1 MSDLHNI
8 LNKFNSLGIVNKG
21 LTVDGPIGAPK
32 KQDSTEVSPSSHA
45 KQVNEIVGKKFIP
58 GVSDVSANDFA
69 ALAGIK
75 RQSTGTM
82 YAEQPKRQP
91 QQQSTATMQSQS
103 TSNADW
109 NKVMNRLDSMEEK
122 LNKMFESLNPA
133 PWKKSLNED
142 VEVQEGDLIIKR
154 PAFNHAMQSAM
165 DDLLWKTTKNPEMIP
180 LVQKLYKLATG
191 KDVEYDS
198 DKDSFT
204 IKAKPKELSP
214 AEKIIAKTKKELNTE
229 DTLKS
234 EFASFLKELENF
246 KK

>member
-1 MSDLHNI
+1 MDAVI
-8 LNKFNSLGIVNKG
+8 WNSQK
-21 LTVDGPIGAPK
+21 D
-32 KQDSTEVSPSSHA
+32 PS
-45 KQVNEIVGKKFIP
+45 
-58 GVSDVSANDFA
+58 
-69 ALAGIK
+69 
-75 RQSTGTM
+75 
-82 YAEQPKRQP
+82 
-91 QQQSTATMQSQS
+91 
-103 TSNADW
+103 
-109 NKVMNRLDSMEEK
+109 
-122 LNKMFESLNPA
+122 
-133 PWKKSLNED
+133 
-142 VEVQEGDLIIKR
+142 
-154 PAFNHAMQSAM
+154 
-165 DDLLWKTTKNPEMIP
+165 MIP